1 VLRADVGLVG
11 NDGIRAGLPA
21 GPVTYSQLFE
31 IQPSQ
36 NHLVKVTLSGARLR
50 DVLEH
55 AIDRGGRPTAHVA
68 GVKVRYDPRASKR
81 RVRSME
87 LSGGRKLRTDATY
100 TLAVDDFLSAGGDGY
115 TMLLG
120 LPAEPGGMLDVEGLI
135 TYLRR
140 LPQPVTFRD
149 QPGFSST
156 RR

>member
-1 VLRADVGLVG
+1 
-11 NDGIRAGLPA
+11 
-21 GPVTYSQLFE
+21 
-31 IQPSQ
+31 
-36 NHLVKVTLSGARLR
+36 
-50 DVLEH
+50 
-55 AIDRGGRPTAHVA
+55 
-68 GVKVRYDPRASKR
+68 VKVRYDPRASKR

-115 TMLLG
+115 TMLAG
-120 LPAEPGGMLDVEGLI
+120 LPAEPGGMLDVEALI